1 MQTTPAPQSLVNWD
15 LAAATAARLS
25 TAGPRFTRRQALKEA
40 DGLRWAADASVE
52 HVHRLTGLDA
62 ARDLRDSEVLVV
74 DRPTWAQANV
84 QAFSTLLTPAFGHL
98 RQTRPEE
105 FARASTALGTTATG
119 VEAGTVLA
127 FMASKVLGQY
137 EPFCALPGPDGTA
150 PGPEGGRLLL
160 VAPNIAEVRVEL
172 NVDPEDFRL
181 WVCLHEQTHRVQFAA
196 APWLREHLRTEIT
209 ALVSGMF
216 DKAETL
222 PDRLT
227 SGLRSLAGSA
237 RSGTSPRH
245 QVPDDGP
252 SPEASGSGD
261 AEVPSASM
269 GLLDLI
275 QDPEDKARLSHL
287 TAVMS
292 LLEGHANVVMDGID
306 SSVVPTV
313 KTIRQRFDHR
323 SAHRSA
329 LDRWMRRL
337 MGMDAKMRQY
347 RDGQRFVKHAVQQMG
362 MDAFNI
368 VWDGPEHLATETELH
383 HPQQWVERMRGR
395 S

>member
-1 MQTTPAPQSLVNWD
+1 MVSSSSLGVSSDQSTEPFPPGAFTPPVEWAAPVALPAP
-15 LAAATAARLS
+15 
-25 TAGPRFTRRQALKEA
+25 
-40 DGLRWAADASVE
+40 
-52 HVHRLTGLDA
+52 
-62 ARDLRDSEVLVV
+62 
-74 DRPTWAQANV
+74 
-84 QAFSTLLTPAFGHL
+84 
-98 RQTRPEE
+98 
-105 FARASTALGTTATG
+105 
-119 VEAGTVLA
+119 
-127 FMASKVLGQY
+127 
-137 EPFCALPGPDGTA
+137 PG
-150 PGPEGGRLLL
+150 R
-160 VAPNIAEVRVEL
+160 
-172 NVDPEDFRL
+172 
-181 WVCLHEQTHRVQFAA
+181 
-196 APWLREHLRTEIT
+196 
-209 ALVSGMF
+209 
-216 DKAETL
+216 
-222 PDRLT
+222 
-227 SGLRSLAGSA
+227 
-237 RSGTSPRH
+237 
-245 QVPDDGP
+245 PDDGP
-252 SPEASGSGD
+252 SLEASGSGD

-368 VWDGPEHLATETELH
+368 VWDGPEHLPTETELH